1 MAKHSW
7 IRVLMATVVLAGV
20 LTAAH
25 PTFIAATGEGGC
37 YGPTEHP
44 QAGQSAASTQ
54 GYLVGARATI
64 EGQRLPLCLSTTSYH
79 SGSFQWS
86 AIYNKKAWIPN
97 QTGAN
102 IVQIGYGRCKGTNND
117 LGAGTLCSG
126 NTTST
131 GRGAKRDVR
140 R

>member
-86 AIYNKKAWIPN
+86 AIYNKKASGADDVRA
-97 QTGAN
+97 QTTTSGPARSA
-102 IVQIGYGRCKGTNND
+102 V
-117 LGAGTLCSG
+117 G